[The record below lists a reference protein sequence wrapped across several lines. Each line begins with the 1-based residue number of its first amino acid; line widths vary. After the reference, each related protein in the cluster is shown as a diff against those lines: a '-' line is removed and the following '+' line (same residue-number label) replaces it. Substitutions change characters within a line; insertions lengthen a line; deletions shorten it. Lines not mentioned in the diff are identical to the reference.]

1 MRLRYVSELGEGAE
15 GDFLRPDPPI
25 GEAAALCVLTVILIC
40 FGLTMLYSTSFGIAK
55 TAFGLTGSSL
65 FVKQLQWLIVGTLA
79 FGTVLL
85 IGYRR
90 LSDLSYYWMAAI
102 AILLLIV
109 LFCPAIKGARRWIP
123 IPGVGNI
130 QPSEFAKVVL
140 TLFLAKLCSEQS
152 RALETKPWRF
162 FFIFSGIPVAV
173 IIFLVFYGRDMGT
186 SLLLGCIFFGVLFA
200 AGLRLICLIPW
211 IFVIPPILFFFI
223 KYCSPFR
230 WARLTSY
237 MDPEAVADRTG
248 YQLWHS
254 ILALGSGSWTG
265 LGFTESRLK
274 YKYLPEAHTDFILSI
289 VGEELGYLTMCGV
302 ILFYVLYIFL
312 ACRISAKARTK
323 QGMLLGFG
331 LTTFIAV
338 QAIINVGVI
347 SGALPTKG
355 MPAPFISYG
364 GSSLISC
371 LTATA
376 LIVSIALDAAY
387 PEYHR
392 ILARRIRKKL
402 KFTLWKKEK
411 NEG

>member
-1 MRLRYVSELGEGAE
+1 MRIRYVSELGESAE
-15 GDFLRPDPPI
+15 GEFLQPDPPI

-55 TAFGLTGSSL
+55 NAFGLAGSSL
-65 FVKQLQWLIVGTLA
+65 FVKQLQWLVAGSFVFGGT
-79 FGTVLL
+79 LL

-90 LSDLSYYWMAAI
+90 LSDWSYYWMAIVA
-102 AILLLIV
+102 LLLIIA
-109 LFCPAIKGARRWIP
+109 LFCPAVKGARRWIP

-140 TLFLAKLCSEQS
+140 ALFLAKFCTEHS
-152 RALETKPWRF
+152 RALEIRPWRF
-162 FFIFSGIPVAV
+162 MLFMAGIPTAA
-173 IIFLVFYGRDMGT
+173 IICLVFSGRDMGT
-186 SLLLGCIFFGVLFA
+186 SLLLLCIFFGVLFA
-200 AGLRLICLIPW
+200 AGLRLICFVPW
-211 IFVIPPILFFFI
+211 ILVIPPVLYFFI
-223 KYCSPFR
+223 RFFSPFR

-237 MDPEAVADRTG
+237 MNPEAVADKSG

-254 ILALGSGSWTG
+254 LLALGSGSWTG

-289 VGEELGYLTMCGV
+289 VGEELGFLTMCGV
-302 ILFYVLYIFL
+302 LLFYILYIFL
-312 ACRISAKARTK
+312 ACRISAKARTT

-331 LTTFIAV
+331 LTTLVAV

-371 LTATA
+371 ITATA

-387 PEYHR
+387 PEYHK
-392 ILARRIRKKL
+392 ILARNFRERFRFWRKESR
-402 KFTLWKKEK
+402 KE
-411 NEG
+411 